1 MAGRPA
7 KKAPQAPQ
15 PSKPAFDEFADDT
28 DGMEEDV
35 PNLDAKGNQIPNTRS
50 RDWRDVERYR
60 EARELKKLIGEDGF
74 DDFDRPGRKR

>member
-7 KKAPQAPQ
+7 KKAPAPQ
-15 PSKPAFDEFADDT
+15 PDKAAFDEFPDDAE
-28 DGMEEDV
+28 GFEEDL
-35 PNLDAKGNQIPNTRS
+35 PNLDAKGNVIANAKS

-60 EARELKKLIGEDGF
+60 EERELKKLIGDDVF